1 MKKISEVQP
10 IEKSGTTIITR
21 ENLRDFIEEPLV
33 EVVESLYDK
42 NILTYMASAN
52 RKDVDGSAYL
62 SFYYDKLSEENK
74 KIIQQKIEE
83 EIAGYEIVDENL
95 IGTVVR
101 LSMPITEQTTVDEV
115 KKFFLNKISDFRI
128 QDLQCQKYESKTE
141 IIEAYFKYIQLLG
154 VAELRAIHDFFKEN
168 PEMENESNPSFVVEE
183 DSYDYES
190 ALNCLVEEL
199 GFVYCDE
206 ESTLYENEED
216 LRRHRHFLESRKSEL
231 GKREEELSSL
241 EAEAKKIY
249 EAEALIDQQKEGQDM
264 GEE

>member
-1 MKKISEVQP
+1 MKKISEIQP
-10 IEKSGTTIITR
+10 IEDSGTTIITR
-21 ENLRDFIEEPLV
+21 ENLREFIEEPLV

-52 RKDVDGSAYL
+52 KKDVKGSAYL

-74 KIIQQKIEE
+74 KIIQQKVEE

-95 IGTVVR
+95 TDTVVR

-115 KKFFLNKISDFRI
+115 KKFFLDKISDFRI
-128 QDLQCQKYESKTE
+128 QDLQCQKYKSKTE
-141 IIEAYFKYIQLLG
+141 ILEAYFKYVEL
-154 VAELRAIHDFFKEN
+154 VDTAFLRAINDFFEEN
-168 PEMENESNPSFVVEE
+168 QELEDEPNPGLVVGE

-206 ESTLYENEED
+206 EGTLYENKED
-216 LRRHRHFLESRKSEL
+216 LRRHRHFLECQKSEL

-241 EAEAKKIY
+241 EAEAKTIS
-249 EAEALIDQQKEGQDM
+249 EAEALIDQQKEGQDI
-264 GEE
+264 GDD